1 MAGGFGAAPA
11 IGSLAG
17 GGGGLLG
24 ALGTAA
30 PIIGAAASLVPAIY
44 KTITGIGQ
52 ARRGRRMNPINPGF
66 TMNTGIIDN
75 ARILGE
81 RANNYQIPGY
91 SQIQN
96 NQQAGYASAF
106 NQGVQGASS
115 GADVLDLAS
124 KMSYNQGQNINQL
137 GIQNAQG
144 QQQAQMQ
151 ALDAN
156 AQAGQ
161 QYQDRNAYD
170 RSIYQGQLNEK
181 AALIQ
186 GGNEN
191 IYGGLDQIG
200 SVAGAMLN
208 PKKAQMDFSS
218 MTPDQINALI
228 KQYQG

>member
-1 MAGGFGAAPA
+1 MA
-11 IGSLAG
+11 
-17 GGGGLLG
+17 LG
-24 ALGTAA
+24 AILGTAA
-30 PIIGAAASLVPAIY
+30 SLIPAIY
-44 KTITGIGQ
+44 KTVSGIGQ
-52 ARRGRRMNPINPGF
+52 ARRGKNMNPVNPGF
-66 TMNTGIIDN
+66 QMNSGIIDN
-75 ARILGE
+75 ARILGD
-81 RANNYQIPGY
+81 RYSNYQMPGY
-91 SQIQN
+91 NQAQN
-96 NQQAGYASAF
+96 NIQTNFASSF

-115 GADVLDLAS
+115 GGDVLDLAS
-124 KMSYNQGQNINQL
+124 KLNYGQNQATNQL
-137 GIQNAQG
+137 AVQNAQVKD
-144 QQQAQMQ
+144 Q
-151 ALDAN
+151 ALMQSLNAN

-208 PKKAQMDFSS
+208 PKKAQMDFSQ